1 MADGRRDP
9 FGRDVVRMLLVF
21 FTVAVVDLVA
31 LSLLTGEL
39 RLWFPMWLDPDWNTD
54 PEAWV
59 VYSQSYIAGI
69 AFIPF
74 VVYIVDRD
82 FLGGG
87 PAGLRAILWILTVGT
102 LAFIGWWKGGLM
114 VEHGKELEAAGWICL
129 TAILFALVCA
139 AEYLPARVARMG
151 RRALLRGLMLGVSI
165 FFLGMAVLDP
175 LIQIAVQQTSW
186 SIGLIIEVGF
196 FVPAG
201 LALLLLSRRLRS
213 EARP

>member
-1 MADGRRDP
+1 MAEGRRDP

-21 FTVAVVDLVA
+21 FAVAVIDVVA

-39 RLWFPMWLDPDWNTD
+39 RLWFPMWVD
-54 PEAWV
+54 PEWATNPDAWV

-74 VVYIVDRD
+74 VIYIVDRD

-87 PAGLRAILWILTVGT
+87 PAGLRAVLWILSLGT

-114 VEHGKELEAAGWICL
+114 VAHGKELEAVGWICL

-139 AEYLPARVARMG
+139 AESLPARVARWS
-151 RRALLRGLMLGVSI
+151 RRDLLRGLMLGVSI

-175 LIQIAVQQTSW
+175 VIQIAVQNTDW
-186 SIGLIIEVGF
+186 STGLIIEVGF

-201 LALLLLSRRLRS
+201 VALLLLSRRLKS
-213 EARP
+213 QAGP